1 MKPWHAIAF
10 LVLTSVVV
18 LAQSTVDEQRR
29 ELYETRARLESV
41 ERRLAE
47 LRSERNAAQN
57 RVMED
62 EDKLRLIRRLNAEI
76 DQSQREKQVQ
86 VNRIRRAMFN
96 IGEQIENQR
105 QDLEQR
111 LVGLYKYGRLFD
123 LELLLSAKSMPE
135 VFKKLYYLRM
145 IAEADNRRVNELIR
159 LQGDLNAQASHFK
172 YAAASLRELQK
183 EYEDRQQRLQ
193 SDKEFRSRTV
203 TALGREEAAKI
214 ELAER
219 LAAAAE
225 EIERLLSRLE
235 QQAPGA
241 TPAGT
246 GVLATKPQGGL
257 PWPVTGRVQVGFG
270 DQTNAAYGTQT
281 RNTGLVIA
289 ANAGA
294 AVTSVAKGR
303 VSYAEEFMTYGNLVI
318 VDHGAG
324 TFSVYGNL
332 QDIGVAVGES
342 VEPGTLLGHA
352 NATVYFEL
360 RKSNGPVDPL
370 NYLR

>member
-18 LAQSTVDEQRR
+18 LAQSTVDEQRQQ
-29 ELYETRARLESV
+29 LYETRARLESV
-41 ERRLAE
+41 EKRLAE
-47 LRSERNAAQN
+47 LRHERSAAQDL
-57 RVMED
+57 VMED
-62 EDKLRLIRRLNAEI
+62 EDKLRLIRRLTAEI
-76 DQSQREKQVQ
+76 EQAQREKQVQ
-86 VNRIRRAMFN
+86 VDRIRRAMFN

-111 LVGLYKYGRLFD
+111 LIGLYKYGRLFE
-123 LELLLSAKSMPE
+123 LELLLSAKSMPD

-145 IAEADNRRVNELIR
+145 IAEADNRRANELIK

-183 EYEDRQQRLQ
+183 EYEARQRRLQ
-193 SDKEFRSRTV
+193 ADKEFRSQTV
-203 TALGREEAAKI
+203 KTLDREETAKA

-225 EIERLLSRLE
+225 EIERLISRLE
-235 QQAPGA
+235 QQPGA

-246 GVLATKPQGGL
+246 GALATKPQGGL
-257 PWPVTGRVQVGFG
+257 PWPVSGRVQVGYG
-270 DQTNAAYGTQT
+270 DQTNAAYGTRT
-281 RNTGLVIA
+281 RNNGLVIA
-289 ANAGA
+289 AVAGA

-332 QDIGVAVGES
+332 QDIGVAVGEA
-342 VEPGTLLGHA
+342 VEPGALLGHA
-352 NATVYFEL
+352 NSTVYFEL